1 MFFKGQIR
9 KMATELAEP
18 IQYYLNLSGDILSV
32 NQLFGSKIK
41 IQHTGFQCIECGE
54 SQPIFRMGF
63 CKKCFFES
71 PYASETII
79 RPELSTAHLGIAE
92 RNLDVEKEIQ
102 LQPHIVYLA
111 HTGEVKVGVTRESQ
125 VPTRWIDQGANYAI
139 PIARTTNRYEA
150 GMIEVELKKY
160 FSDKTNFRKML
171 STEPSDRIKNEL
183 LQKYYEIQIFFPQQ
197 YNKFYLENQ
206 EIIELYF
213 PYQSS
218 EKISVLTLEKKPI
231 FEGVLKGIKGQYL
244 HFDGDYFINIRNHE
258 GYVVDLEID

>member
-1 MFFKGQIR
+1 MQKI
-9 KMATELAEP
+9 
-18 IQYYLNLSGDILSV
+18 IL
-32 NQLFGSKIK
+32 
-41 IQHTGFQCIECGE
+41 
-54 SQPIFRMGF
+54 
-63 CKKCFFES
+63 
-71 PYASETII
+71 
-79 RPELSTAHLGIAE
+79 
-92 RNLDVEKEIQ
+92 
-102 LQPHIVYLA
+102 
-111 HTGEVKVGVTRESQ
+111 
-125 VPTRWIDQGANYAI
+125 
-139 PIARTTNRYEA
+139 
-150 GMIEVELKKY
+150 IEVELKKY

-218 EKISVLTLEKKPI
+218 EKISVFTLEKKPT